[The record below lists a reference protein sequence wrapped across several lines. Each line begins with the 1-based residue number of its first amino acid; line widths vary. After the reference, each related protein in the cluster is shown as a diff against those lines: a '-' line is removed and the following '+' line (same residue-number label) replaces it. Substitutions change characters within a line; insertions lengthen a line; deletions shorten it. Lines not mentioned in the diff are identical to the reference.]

1 MLLDAASCVKVL
13 VLTIL
18 IILTQL
24 NMTTLSQKIRSLLH
38 EVTHIQVGYL
48 TEVVQLTFFLRTIA
62 TEFEL
67 CNFFGPPK

>member
-62 TEFEL
+62 TEVEL
-67 CNFFGPPK
+67 CKFFGPPK